1 MKNFIDN
8 NYFFEFNNNI
18 IDNFADT
25 NIPTQTTW
33 NEVYKTNK
41 EDKSIGVDDEGN
53 SYYFP
58 PQGGWKANPN
68 FDPDFKTPVPK
79 DPDNPPEPPD
89 SQKGWICSVGEKLY
103 ENDKKSP
110 NYGAIIPDKLDIG
123 KANYKKIRS
132 GEGTDDQNK
141 ILKEL
146 SNFNKNYCNPNIDC
160 NDPTIKNQNPQMCGN
175 DNQSGVGYELEC
187 YNSNNELV
195 PNCACDPICFPGVLG
210 AIRNGGEKP
219 DDSKALKAYGI
230 GPCSKNVKFTD
241 QGPINGSLWNKVP
254 QCTLSSPENS
264 DFCLNK
270 DGKSTGIK
278 KSEKGCPVPDDVQSG
293 QCPVP
298 SYPQIQGNASEMMKS
313 MGMNQVC
320 QKSTSDSDSWGEMG
334 GGGITPF
341 GLGAFGSSW
350 GSTTS
355 SNSSSGCGQKL
366 LNLIQNNQNI
376 QNIQCSLNKSNATS
390 SAAGLAGNTIKITI
404 REPTQAQLDFQK
416 EAERDNK
423 DQQDQIVEILSR
435 PKLAEKTIEGF
446 QKDLDKLIEAAHDI
460 RNMYISTVSGN
471 KATIKSSTSL
481 KSISISSV
489 MSSTELISNTIS
501 QITTQAEDTL
511 KTKIGE
517 GSLDPDIRQAVL
529 NETNNNLTNITKQ
542 LNESLAQSSVKLN
555 NSNEI
560 LITVPAGYSLT
571 NNTWDV
577 DSKIDLSSQAQT
589 QIVSQMADKVA
600 NKLYIDASTAA
611 TSDSTVSGMED
622 LIKAIGD
629 ANAKALQAE
638 MDWLKGGG
646 SIFFI
651 ILGVIVLLFLAKMF
665 LGGSSSGTGQNKGP
679 SMSQTWANR
688 LQGKGKPLP
697 PPTAT
702 PSPTAISTSSV

>member
-1 MKNFIDN
+1 MKNYLDN

-68 FDPDFKTPVPK
+68 FDPDFKTPVPE

-89 SQKGWICSVGEKLY
+89 SQKGWICSVGEKIY
-103 ENDKKSP
+103 ENDKRSP
-110 NYGAIIPDKLDIG
+110 NYGAIIPNKLDIG
-123 KANYKKIRS
+123 KTNYKNIRS
-132 GEGTDDQNK
+132 GKGTDDQNK
-141 ILKEL
+141 ILKQL
-146 SNFNKNYCNPNIDC
+146 SDFNKNYCNPNIDC

-187 YNSNNELV
+187 YNLNNELV

-210 AIRNGGEKP
+210 GLRNGGETL

-254 QCTLSSPENS
+254 QCSLSSQENS

-270 DGKSTGIK
+270 DGQSTGIK
-278 KSEKGCPVPDDVQSG
+278 KSKKGCPVPDDVQSN

-298 SYPQIQGNASEMMKS
+298 SYPQMEGNAAEIMKN

-320 QKSTSDSDSWGEMG
+320 QKSTSDSDNWGEIG
-334 GGGITPF
+334 GGGISLF
-341 GLGAFGSSW
+341 GAGGFGSSW

-376 QNIQCSLNKSNATS
+376 QNIQCSLNSSTATS
-390 SAAGLAGNTIKITI
+390 SADALSNNTIKIII

-423 DQQDQIVEILSR
+423 ELQDKYIQLMSM
-435 PKLAEKTIEGF
+435 PKLSEKMIDIY
-446 QKDLDKLIEAAHDI
+446 QKNYENLIKSLNGI
-460 RNMYISTVSGN
+460 QNMYKSTVSGN
-471 KATIKSSTSL
+471 KTTITSSTSL
-481 KSISISSV
+481 KSISISST
-489 MSSTELISNTIS
+489 MSATELISNTIN
-501 QITTQAEDTL
+501 QITEKSTDTL
-511 KTKIGE
+511 KTKIGT
-517 GSLDPDIRQAVL
+517 GALDPDIKQAVI

-555 NSNEI
+555 SNNEI
-560 LITVPAGYSLT
+560 LVTVPAGTDLNDNVWSIQSEI
-571 NNTWDV
+571 N
-577 DSKIDLSSQAQT
+577 LSSEAQSK
-589 QIVSQMADKVA
+589 IVSQMADKIA
-600 NKLYIDASTAA
+600 NEMYIDASTAA
-611 TSDSTVSGMED
+611 TSDSTISGMED
-622 LIKAIGD
+622 LIKAIAD
-629 ANAKALQAE
+629 ANEKAMKAQ
-638 MDWLKGGG
+638 MDWLKKTG

-651 ILGVIVLLFLAKMF
+651 ILGVIVLLFLAKM
-665 LGGSSSGTGQNKGP
+665 LLDGSSSGTGQNKGT
-679 SMSQTWANR
+679 SMSQTWANS
-688 LQGKGKPLP
+688 LQGKGRQRL
-697 PPTAT
+697 PTAT
-702 PSPTAISTSSV
+702 PTATSTATSQYN